1 MKKQYDGMKAE
12 KVEWNQ
18 KKDILTATGAV
29 KVVKEDM
36 LAQAEKIVTSSKLK
50 HFRLNKN
57 AHVERGGHYEEE

>member
-1 MKKQYDGMKAE
+1 
-12 KVEWNQ
+12 
-18 KKDILTATGAV
+18 
-29 KVVKEDM
+29 VKEDM